1 MVLLKSLQ
9 TKHDRMSLL
18 LFLDSEL
25 ETPLEETT
33 LCPGSS
39 WGNTGNL
46 SIGHDLGAE
55 TRAEREL
62 LSSVHRV
69 HMIWMKVTPKTHSY

>member
-9 TKHDRMSLL
+9 PKHDRMSLL

-25 ETPLEETT
+25 ETPLEEAA
-33 LCPGSS
+33 LWPGSS
-39 WGNTGNL
+39 WGNTGSL

-55 TRAEREL
+55 VRADREL
-62 LSSVHRV
+62 LSSVHRG
-69 HMIWMKVTPKTHSY
+69 PYDLDESDP

>member
-9 TKHDRMSLL
+9 PKHDRMSLL

-33 LCPGSS
+33 LWSGSS
-39 WGNTGNL
+39 WGNTGSL
-46 SIGHDLGAE
+46 SLGHDLGAE
-55 TRAEREL
+55 ARAEREL
-62 LSSVHRV
+62 LSSVHRG
-69 HMIWMKVTPKTHSY
+69 P

>member
-9 TKHDRMSLL
+9 PKHDRMSLL

-33 LCPGSS
+33 LWTRSS
-39 WGNTGNL
+39 WGNTGSL
-46 SIGHDLGAE
+46 SLGHDLGAE
-55 TRAEREL
+55 ARAEREL
-62 LSSVHRV
+62 LSSVRRGPYDLDQS
-69 HMIWMKVTPKTHSY
+69 IP